1 MKVSSNTPKKNDQAE
16 RRFKPIRLVIICVVI
31 ALLLVSTSVGMS
43 YARFKSI
50 AGTPQNLYFS
60 ENNFV
65 HGKNVVVAY
74 INKND
79 SAADTVLSYDQGRII
94 VTVPRGLSAEE
105 NCIAYALAV
114 SEYRSA
120 SYDVMKGAY
129 TLSAKMRLYGLG
141 VSSDDSL
148 STYDV
153 ASENNQFITLKM
165 LTEATM
171 NTAESNQSAWNVSA
185 DSGVVTFGEVSNI
198 GTKDTDVDV
207 NVAYNKT
214 NWNESTDIT
223 WYNET
228 STEFDINSAT
238 QLAGLAKLV
247 NEGKD
252 FSGVTI
258 NLSEDIDLYGTGGE
272 GDVREWTPIGT
283 ADHPF
288 KGNFNGNNHTVSG
301 LTLSG
306 GINAENVGL
315 FGVVEGNQDSYI
327 KDFTLDKPLV
337 YGKENKNTGTVIG
350 KATGYQLTGIKLND
364 LMISGA
370 DQAVVGTLVGQ
381 ANGAFGQSGNNV
393 HAYTDEYG
401 FVGEDNTTAPTE
413 APVQEPTEQ

>member
-1 MKVSSNTPKKNDQAE
+1 MKVSSNTPKKNDQVE

-50 AGTPQNLYFS
+50 VGTPQNLYFS
-60 ENNFV
+60 ENHFV

-74 INKND
+74 INKDD
-79 SAADTVLSYDQGRII
+79 SAADTVLSFDQGKII

-105 NCIAYALAV
+105 NCVAYALAV
-114 SEYRSA
+114 SEYQPT
-120 SYDVMKGAY
+120 SYDVVKGAY

-141 VSSDDSL
+141 LSSDDSL
-148 STYDV
+148 ATYDV
-153 ASENNQFITLKM
+153 SSENNQFITLKM
-165 LTEATM
+165 TTEATM
-171 NTAESNQSAWNVSA
+171 NTAESNQSSWNISA

-207 NVAYNKT
+207 NVSYNKT

-247 NEGKD
+247 NEGTD
-252 FSGVTI
+252 FSGKTI
-258 NLSEDIDLYGTGGE
+258 NLSDDIDLYGTGGE

-315 FGVVEGNQDSYI
+315 FGVVEGAQDSFI

-337 YGKENKNTGTVIG
+337 YGKEGKFTGTVIG
-350 KATGYQLTGIKLND
+350 KATGYQLTGIATAD
-364 LMISGA
+364 LVIFGA

-381 ANGAFGQSGNNV
+381 ANGTFEQSGNNV
-393 HAYTDEYG
+393 YANTDEYG

-413 APVQEPTEQ
+413 APVQEPTTS